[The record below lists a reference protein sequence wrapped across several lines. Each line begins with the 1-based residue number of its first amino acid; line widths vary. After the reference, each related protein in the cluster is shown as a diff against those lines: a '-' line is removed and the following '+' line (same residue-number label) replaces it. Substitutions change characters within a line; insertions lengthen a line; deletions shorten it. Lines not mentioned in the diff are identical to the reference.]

1 VPVWSARADG
11 ATRLGTDHSSRA
23 LLVGGLHIN
32 PRSERP
38 AACPG
43 LSRGRAIAMSYQR
56 PMIRS
61 APRTVSQTT
70 TNTVVSTMT
79 AASRAIASK
88 IPSSS
93 R

>member
-43 LSRGRAIAMSYQR
+43 LG
-56 PMIRS
+56 
-61 APRTVSQTT
+61 PRTSHRDELSETDDPF
-70 TNTVVSTMT
+70 
-79 AASRAIASK
+79 RAENRL
-88 IPSSS
+88 PD
-93 R
+93 RHQ